1 MTDAALWAAMQAGD
15 VTALGKAIRDIHGRT
30 AVQFHLEMTRQRERA
45 VLVDGERVATC
56 RFEPEIGWY
65 CISEEQLASGF
76 PTAQAAARN
85 YLDNSG

>member
-1 MTDAALWAAMQAGD
+1 MTDAALWAALQAGN
-15 VTALGKAIRDIHGRT
+15 VAALGEAIRDIHGRE
-30 AVQFHLEMTRQRERA
+30 AVQFHLEPTPRYGERA

-76 PTAQAAARN
+76 PTPEACGAQLPRQ
-85 YLDNSG
+85 